1 MRAAVRYFWVLSLAI
16 AGTRRILA
24 HCKNRKRK
32 HKNMNNAA
40 AYLLDDAG
48 RSAMIVMLV
57 VMTSAL
63 LPLFLLAIS

>member
-1 MRAAVRYFWVLSLAI
+1 
-16 AGTRRILA
+16 
-24 HCKNRKRK
+24 
-32 HKNMNNAA
+32 MNSAA

-63 LPLFLLAIS
+63 LPLFVLAIG